1 MNAMTDLDR
10 VLGEWLDEG
19 PSRAPDRPIELALGH
34 ARSHPRRLDP
44 FAFLRPDPMAARS
57 RGFGARPIMVLAVL
71 GLILAAV
78 VAVGVGSEKKP
89 AVVVP
94 SPSTS
99 PASISPSPSP
109 LGIVQLLDE
118 PGTGATVEI
127 DDASGLVIS
136 AESAPVGDRGPDP
149 NAPMPASG
157 VLVQNEDASTLRL
170 SWGGGGCPTA
180 YQLTIDVT
188 ARSMTIVGAFC
199 GGDAIGVGRVLLLHF
214 SSPVDASTVEA
225 SLQE

>member
-1 MNAMTDLDR
+1 MNAMTELDR

-19 PSRAPDRPIELALGH
+19 PSRAPDRPIDIAMEH
-34 ARSHPRRLDP
+34 ARSHPRRRDP

-94 SPSTS
+94 SPSAPPT
-99 PASISPSPSP
+99 SISPSPAP
-109 LGIVQLLDE
+109 LGTIELLDE
-118 PGTGATVEI
+118 LGTGATVEI
-127 DDASGLVIS
+127 DDASGLVIA
-136 AESAPVGDRGPDP
+136 AESARVGDRGPDP
-149 NAPMPASG
+149 NAPEPASG
-157 VLVQNEDASTLRL
+157 VLVQNQDASTLRL

-180 YQLTIDVT
+180 YQLTIDET
-188 ARSMTIVGAFC
+188 ARSMRIVGAPC

-214 SSPVDASTVEA
+214 ATPVDASTVEA